1 MVFGGAIALL
11 LSIFL
16 AERWLLYPNCPSCDI
31 DLSRDYQISRDQD
44 RKDQKTPSD
53 HKPQN
58 VFRGGFVSAW
68 QPKMCK
74 VRNPYSLQYEK
85 DLPWGEDIKRQ
96 VELDDITDGR
106 PTVLALH
113 TAHCLYCTTQVHVY
127 KTLSEHSRKNC
138 GQSINLTD
146 WLSIWVTW
154 QGISKSMELTSA

>member
-1 MVFGGAIALL
+1 MVFSGAVALL

-16 AERWLLYPNCPSCDI
+16 AER
-31 DLSRDYQISRDQD
+31 
-44 RKDQKTPSD
+44 
-53 HKPQN
+53 
-58 VFRGGFVSAW
+58 GGIVSAW

-113 TAHCLYCTTQVHVY
+113 TAHCLYCTTQVGVGRLVRDAAQERVRQRITGAPMNRPDQSPVPAPRKIGLRIEIVY
-127 KTLSEHSRKNC
+127 FC
-138 GQSINLTD
+138 
-146 WLSIWVTW
+146 
-154 QGISKSMELTSA
+154 A